1 MTSSSTTVPGSPAAI
16 EPATWR
22 DLNPLRQIEKECFPQ
37 DAWPLWDLIG
47 VLTLPNIVRL
57 KASVNGDMIGFIAG
71 DIRRSEGLAWI
82 ATVAVLPAYQRRGVG
97 QALML
102 ACEAQLH
109 VPRVRLSVRS
119 SNSSAIRL
127 YENIGYVR
135 VGIWPAYYLGGEDAV
150 VMEKEL

>member
-1 MTSSSTTVPGSPAAI
+1 MTSSSTTVPGSLAAI

-22 DLNPLRQIEKECFPQ
+22 DLNPLRQIEKECFSQ

-82 ATVAVLPAYQRRGVG
+82 ATVAVLPAYQRRGIG

-102 ACEAQLH
+102 SCEAQLH
-109 VPRVRLSVRS
+109 VGRVRLSVRL
-119 SNSSAIRL
+119 SNTPAIRM
-127 YENIGYVR
+127 YENLGYIR
-135 VGIWPAYYLGGEDAV
+135 VGTWPDYYQGNEDALI
-150 VMEKEL
+150 MEKLL